1 MIFTHGTLSEASK
14 IAIKNVL
21 SAMPFSE
28 DAPGV
33 PDPDQANRR
42 MRVMLYLILG
52 SPDYLINR

>member
-1 MIFTHGTLSEASK
+1 
-14 IAIKNVL
+14 
-21 SAMPFSE
+21 MPFSE